1 MTKAILEVN
10 EFGEMI
16 EPDVK
21 TYYKVALIKTEG
33 LL

>member
-10 EFGEMI
+10 EFVEMI

-21 TYYKVALIKTEG
+21 TYKVALIKTEG